1 MAFIWIFAQELI
13 TGKGVFQGVAEG
25 DLFFQANVAA
35 FGVAIVG
42 LTGWLAFQGQDD
54 YTKE

>member
-13 TGKGVFQGVAEG
+13 TGKGVFQGVEEG
-25 DLFFQANVAA
+25 DVFFLANLAA
-35 FGVAIVG
+35 FGVTIVG